1 MADAVLGLSKT
12 HIVMFPFKLQV
23 FEGVVVL
30 RFMVIFEGLK
40 AFFQTLTLEKDGA
53 IGGTVTLYG
62 FTPDK
67 RLRYDAAGYM
77 LLGVKGFLL

>member
-1 MADAVLGLSKT
+1 
-12 HIVMFPFKLQV
+12 MFPFKLQV

-67 RLRYDAAGYM
+67 RLRYDATGYM
-77 LLGVKGFLL
+77 LFGVKGFLL